1 MDCMIV
7 DMSMITKVRFIADAE
22 NGNDAENGS
31 DTENGNGAE
40 NGSDTENGNGAENG
54 NFVIE

>member
-7 DMSMITKVRFIADAE
+7 DMSMITKVRFIADPE

-40 NGSDTENGNGAENG
+40 NG

>member
-7 DMSMITKVRFIADAE
+7 DMSMITKGRFTADVENGNGAE
-22 NGNDAENGS
+22 NGNDAENG
-31 DTENGNGAE
+31 
-40 NGSDTENGNGAENG
+40 